1 MFTRLSLNVGPK
13 IAKVFTEVPYD
24 LFCPKIHETVEL
36 RVCKYCNIYFPS
48 QKRVKA
54 HQKIHKMGGI
64 VICRPKDI
72 LEEEDSNESE
82 DESQPILDNPM
93 PVITNILEFLQS
105 PFDEE
110 LLIETEDI

>member
-1 MFTRLSLNVGPK
+1 M
-13 IAKVFTEVPYD
+13 
-24 LFCPKIHETVEL
+24 
-36 RVCKYCNIYFPS
+36 
-48 QKRVKA
+48 KA
-54 HQKIHKMGGI
+54 HQKIHEMGGI